1 MIAEAASGGEGEV
14 GRNGHLLILLFHC
27 RLVNWIGRIG
37 FWRANFS
44 RFAVHEVQPHFFV
57 SVFTSLFSLRFCLA
71 LPAWAC
77 CGLPRIASSSLTA
90 GQSQYIFLVIVPNLN
105 KLKLKFKLKSVCC
118 TQSTV
123 RGPQSTF
130 YTDRYVM

>member
-1 MIAEAASGGEGEV
+1 MNLLTGAS
-14 GRNGHLLILLFHC
+14 LLALAKSIYYFHC
-27 RLVNWIGRIG
+27 HLVNWIGRMA

-44 RFAVHEVQPHFFV
+44 RFAVHETQLHFFV
-57 SVFTSLFSLRFCLA
+57 SVFTSLFSLRFCFA

-77 CGLPRIASSSLTA
+77 CIYTFCCIS
-90 GQSQYIFLVIVPNLN
+90 
-105 KLKLKFKLKSVCC
+105 KLKLKLKLTSVCY
-118 TQSTV
+118 TQSAV